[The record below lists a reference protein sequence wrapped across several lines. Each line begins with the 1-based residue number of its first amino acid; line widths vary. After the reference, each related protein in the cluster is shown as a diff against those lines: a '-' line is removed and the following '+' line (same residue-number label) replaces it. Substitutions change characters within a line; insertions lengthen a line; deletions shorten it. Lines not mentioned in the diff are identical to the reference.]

1 MAAVRSED
9 DRHCGSAAVT
19 RELIAVLDIGTSS
32 VRAALYDESAEPVAG
47 SAARIAYQARMD
59 ATGGAELDARRLAA
73 QCRSVLARAL
83 RALGPRDR
91 VSAVGTSCFWHAVL
105 GLDAAHRPATA
116 IWLWS
121 DQRSWRQ
128 AQELLR
134 DPVFAGVRSRTG
146 AAVHTSYWPAK
157 LAWCRQDAPA
167 VRARVRHWVSF
178 TDYLHLELFGELG
191 TSASMASGTG
201 LRRLDDGTWDTE
213 LTGRLEVAAAALP
226 CRVEEY
232 TDLRGEARRGLA
244 RLARARWFGAAGD
257 GATATVGTDGDRA
270 SRRALTIGTSAALRT
285 ALDSRPADLPEGLWC
300 YVIDEA
306 RYLSGGAY
314 NNGGSLHAW
323 LLNSLRVEG
332 GTLEDALRRLPPASA
347 LLTFLPLLNGER
359 SPGFAPRA
367 TGAVAGLRESSSAL
381 DLARA
386 GMEAAAALLRP
397 VDRGLDVLLRGAG
410 RTVISGGGLVGS
422 PGWCQVVAD
431 ALGKPV
437 SAVQVDE
444 ASSRGAAVLALR
456 RLGAPA
462 PPPLRLART
471 WRPRPRATPVY
482 QDLEQRLA
490 TLYRATVTSRAFV

>member
-1 MAAVRSED
+1 M
-9 DRHCGSAAVT
+9 T
-19 RELIAVLDIGTSS
+19 RDLIAVLDIGTSS
-32 VRAALYDESAEPVAG
+32 VRAALYDLAAEPVLG
-47 SAARIAYQARMD
+47 SEARIAYQARVD
-59 ATGGAELDARRLAA
+59 AGGRSELDARRLAA
-73 QCRSVLARAL
+73 QCKAVLAGAL
-83 RALGPRDR
+83 RALGQGDR
-91 VSAVGTSCFWHAVL
+91 VSAVGASCFWHGLL

-128 AQELLR
+128 AQALLQ
-134 DPVFAGVRSRTG
+134 DSAFSGVRSRTG

-157 LAWCRQDAPA
+157 LAWCRQQAAP
-167 VRARVRHWVSF
+167 VWARVRHWVSF
-178 TDYLHLELFGELG
+178 TDYLYLELFGELG

-201 LRRLDDGTWDTE
+201 LRRLDDGTWDAE
-213 LTGRLEVAAAALP
+213 LAGRLGVEVAALP

-232 TDLRGEARRGLA
+232 TGLRRQARTGLS

-285 ALDSRPADLPEGLWC
+285 ALGSRPKALPEGLWC
-300 YVIDEA
+300 YVIEEG
-306 RYLSGGAY
+306 RYLSGGAF

-323 LLNSLRVEG
+323 LVDRLRVDPVAIEHS
-332 GTLEDALRRLPPASA
+332 LRRLPPASA
-347 LLTFLPLLNGER
+347 ALTVLPLLNGER

-367 TGAVAGLRESSSAL
+367 TGAVAGLRESTSAL

-386 GMEAAAALLRP
+386 GMEGTAALLRP
-397 VDRGLDVLLRGAG
+397 VDRGLDVLLDGAG
-410 RTVISGGGLVGS
+410 RTVISGGALVGS

-437 SAVQVDE
+437 SAVHVEE

-456 RLGAPA
+456 RLGAPGPA
-462 PPPLRLART
+462 PLPLART
-471 WRPRPRATPVY
+471 WRPRQRATAIY
-482 QDLEQRLA
+482 QDLEQRLD
-490 TLYRATVTSRAFV
+490 TLYRATVVSEAFV